1 MAIDWDA
8 LVLAPVMGIFGE
20 GVPVDKSTWP
30 LYTLTTNESF
40 RLADA
45 VFDREY
51 SAVTVSDDGV
61 ANSTRRP
68 VLGVRL
74 ALFAVPPAQGNRV
87 YIPSVG
93 LTFIVREVQEDG
105 HGEAQLMLMVAAS

>member
-20 GVPVDKSTWP
+20 GVPVDRSTWP
-30 LYTLTTNESF
+30 LYMLSTGASF

-51 SAVTVSDDGV
+51 SAVTVGDDGV
-61 ANSTRRP
+61 PNSSRRP

-74 ALFAVPPAQGNRV
+74 AHFSVPPAQGDRV
-87 YIPSVG
+87 YIPSVD
-93 LTFIVREVQEDG
+93 LSFVVREVQEDG
-105 HGEAQLMLMVAAS
+105 HGEAKLMLNVAKS